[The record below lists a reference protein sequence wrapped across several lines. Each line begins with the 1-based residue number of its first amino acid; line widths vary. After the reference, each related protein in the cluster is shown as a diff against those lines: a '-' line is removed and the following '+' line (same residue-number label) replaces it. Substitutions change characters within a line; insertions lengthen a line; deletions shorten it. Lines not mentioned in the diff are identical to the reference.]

1 MDTQD
6 FDELAGRIDGIGHA
20 LLRLTAELEMQ
31 GVIDGSRVSASWRR
45 DAAARPVAQ
54 ALHRKAHMTLMQ
66 MAELL
71 DDARE
76 VHRARGLPSD

>member
-1 MDTQD
+1 
-6 FDELAGRIDGIGHA
+6 
-20 LLRLTAELEMQ
+20 
-31 GVIDGSRVSASWRR
+31 
-45 DAAARPVAQ
+45 VAQ